1 MSTTIG
7 NTPTVRPSLRRLA
20 AEVVAFATKS
30 RALEFDRMATHALPR
45 GDGHAVLML
54 PPTFRGD
61 AYTDTARALVTG
73 LGYPAYGWKLGANIG
88 PTARLIDGAARRLK
102 EVYGRHG
109 PVSLVGFSLGGL
121 YARLLAARYPD
132 SVRQVITVCSPIVRP
147 AGSVFIPLEPF
158 LDFWP
163 GVDLRQLAAEVS
175 AALPVPST
183 CIYSRDDGIV
193 SWSNCCDPNGAIAD
207 NVEVK
212 GCHVTMGRNLETLA
226 VLASCL
232 ARPTAKQ
239 AITRVETQ

>member
-1 MSTTIG
+1 MSTIG
-7 NTPTVRPSLRRLA
+7 HKPTARPSLRRLA

-30 RALEFDRMATHALPR
+30 RALEFDGMATHALPR

-61 AYTDTARALVTG
+61 AYTDTARAFVTG
-73 LGYPAYGWKLGANIG
+73 LGYPAYGWKLGVNIG
-88 PTARLIDGAARRLK
+88 PTARLIDGATRRLK
-102 EVYGRHG
+102 EISSRHG

-121 YARLLAARYPD
+121 YARLLAARYPEN
-132 SVRQVITVCSPIVRP
+132 VRQVITVCSPIDRP
-147 AGSVFIPLEPF
+147 ANSVFIPLEPF

-193 SWSNCCDPNGAIAD
+193 AWSSCRDPNGAAGENI
-207 NVEVK
+207 EIK
-212 GCHVTMGRNLETLA
+212 GCHITMGRNLEALA
-226 VLASCL
+226 ALARCL
-232 ARPTAKQ
+232 ARPMVKAS
-239 AITRVETQ
+239 EN